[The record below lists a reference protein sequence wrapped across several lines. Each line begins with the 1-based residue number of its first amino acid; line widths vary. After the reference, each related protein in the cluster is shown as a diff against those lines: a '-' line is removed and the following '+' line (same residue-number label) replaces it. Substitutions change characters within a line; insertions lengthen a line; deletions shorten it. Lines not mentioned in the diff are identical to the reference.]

1 MNTKQKSEK
10 QNIRKF
16 LIDRRNELSLKYEA
30 RNNSHIHIKT
40 LLEDIGKCR
49 VGSYFPFRNEIST
62 KPIHELLFS
71 LGFEISLPCINDKD
85 KNLTFRNW
93 EINDDLK
100 KNKYGILQPRE
111 NTIDDCPGMI
121 IVPLVGFSVSGYR
134 LGYGG
139 GYYDRYLNKY
149 LKDRQNIL
157 TIGIAFSFQKFNK
170 LPITNKDMKLNY
182 ILTEKGIF

>member
-16 LIDRRNELSLKYEA
+16 LIDRRNELSSEYELK
-30 RNNSHIHIKT
+30 NNSHIHIKT
-40 LLEDIGKCR
+40 LLEDIGKCKI
-49 VGSYFPFRNEIST
+49 GSYFPFRNEIST

-139 GYYDRYLNKY
+139 GYYDRLIEKLSKKKKI
-149 LKDRQNIL
+149 LK
-157 TIGIAFSFQKFNK
+157 IGLAFSVQKINNV
-170 LPITNKDMKLNY
+170 PITKYDKKLDYIVTDKY
-182 ILTEKGIF
+182 IL